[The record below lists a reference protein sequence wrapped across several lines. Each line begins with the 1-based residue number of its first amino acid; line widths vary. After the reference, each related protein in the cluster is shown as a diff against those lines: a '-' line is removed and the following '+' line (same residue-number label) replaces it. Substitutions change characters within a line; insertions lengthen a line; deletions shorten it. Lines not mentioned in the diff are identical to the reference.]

1 MAMMVS
7 IDTEF
12 TEIHLVLDKLIRDKR
27 RFDAYFHIRASR
39 RAAAKITLHRRSGLQ
54 SRSMHRGLLYTRLR
68 PEGRTPL

>member
-1 MAMMVS
+1 MPDARDGRGAWLFMAMMVS

-54 SRSMHRGLLYTRLR
+54 SRSMR
-68 PEGRTPL
+68 